1 MAAPNNRRPGHSR
14 RAQYGNFFGYLA
26 AIVGLLVGVVLLVV
40 STGNAGAFS
49 VLRTTAQDTTAP
61 AAKAAAGART
71 GSQNLWNVLSGYFT
85 SGARVARLE
94 REVAESRV
102 KLAEQAALSEENN
115 RLKAMLALTQDD
127 QRPVVVT
134 RMIGSTSSSTR
145 RFATIGAGTNQGV
158 QVGMAVRSPLGLIG
172 RVIETGRT
180 SARLL
185 LITDPDSSIPARRA
199 SDGIQAYANGLGNG
213 TVLIR
218 LSTTGLNPLKPG
230 DAIVTSGSGGI
241 YRPGAAIAVV
251 VSLTPDGAIARP
263 LSDPG
268 QTEFVAV
275 EPLFDE
281 AVTAAVAALP
291 ARAAPT
297 GKR

>member
-40 STGNAGAFS
+40 STGNAGAFAG
-49 VLRTTAQDTTAP
+49 LRTTAQDTAAP

-71 GSQNLWNVLSGYFT
+71 GSQSLWSVLSGYFT
-85 SGARVARLE
+85 LGARVARLE

-102 KLAEQAALSEENN
+102 KLAEQAALSEENG
-115 RLKAMLALTQDD
+115 RLKAMLALTQGD

-172 RVIETGRT
+172 RVVETGRS

-185 LITDPDSSIPARRA
+185 LITDPDSSIPVRRA

-218 LSTTGLNPLKPG
+218 LSTTGLNPLKLG

-241 YRPGAAIAVV
+241 YRPGEAVAVV

-281 AVTAAVAALP
+281 SITATSAALP